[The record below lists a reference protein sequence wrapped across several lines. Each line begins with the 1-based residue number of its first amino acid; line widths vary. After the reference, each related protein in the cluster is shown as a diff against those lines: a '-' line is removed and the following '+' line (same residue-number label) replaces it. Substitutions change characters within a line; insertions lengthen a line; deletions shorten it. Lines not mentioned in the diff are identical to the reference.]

1 MSVMLDTTLEP
12 HRRVMIKET
21 LGVGQLGMHAWLDT
35 SPEGRRRIIEAV
47 GVWLQA
53 ERQRGLKGHW
63 TYSLPAHT
71 AVYKAL
77 QIEKRLADASTTR
90 D

>member
-1 MSVMLDTTLEP
+1 MTITLDTTLEP

-71 AVYKAL
+71 AVYKAWE
-77 QIEKRLADASTTR
+77 IEQRLADASTTR